1 MVSVKEMIKN
11 YLAENAIIE
20 STAYLSNKILLFAS
34 AIDDYEEKSSK
45 KIISVFK
52 CNNEVNRECGI

>member
-45 KIISVFK
+45 NNISV
-52 CNNEVNRECGI
+52 